1 MDNVAAV
8 TFPISF
14 AADSSKNFFGVSLIN
29 STIVLVNV
37 VFPQPCGAL
46 TPTTI
51 GFGVLPAAVV
61 PSVALCVRSL
71 DTTSS
76 YTGM

>member
-1 MDNVAAV
+1 MAFTLSHVI
-8 TFPISF
+8 P
-14 AADSSKNFFGVSLIN
+14 
-29 STIVLVNV
+29 VLTGSHRLLTPVLAG
-37 VFPQPCGAL
+37 PRGAL

-51 GFGVLPAAVV
+51 GFGVLPPGVV
-61 PSVALCVRSL
+61 PRVALCVRSL